1 METNLE
7 KITAV
12 LQQSE
17 LTLEDKQILLEVFAQ
32 VDDVELEGLLELFL
46 EDNSWISII
55 NDNFKAKRDA
65 FESGDPLVMGEVL
78 KKEENL
84 LNQIK
89 E

>member
-7 KITAV
+7 KLTTV
-12 LQQSE
+12 LQHSE
-17 LTLEDKQILLEVFAQ
+17 LAPEDKQILLEVFAQ

-55 NDNFKAKRDA
+55 NDNFKAKRAA
-65 FESGDPLVMGEVL
+65 FESGDPLVMEEVL
-78 KKEENL
+78 KQEENL

>member
-17 LTLEDKQILLEVFAQ
+17 LTQEDKQILLEVCTQ
-32 VDDVELEGLLELFL
+32 VDDAELEGLLELFL

-55 NDNFKAKRDA
+55 NDNFKAKRAA